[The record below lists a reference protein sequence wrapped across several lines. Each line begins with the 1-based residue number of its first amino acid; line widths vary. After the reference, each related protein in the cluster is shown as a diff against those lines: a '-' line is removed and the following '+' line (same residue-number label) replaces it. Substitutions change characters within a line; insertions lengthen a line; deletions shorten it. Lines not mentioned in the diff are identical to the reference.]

1 MTDFYS
7 GQGKFEWDPEKA
19 RRNAGK
25 HKVTFEEAA
34 TVFRDPFSL
43 TLPDLEHSGT
53 EERLIIVGLS
63 DRRRLLV
70 VSYVER
76 GDTLRLISAR
86 TADADEKRD
95 YEEEPGHGY

>member
-1 MTDFYS
+1 MTDFYE
-7 GQGKFEWDPEKA
+7 GPGRFEWNPEKA
-19 RRNAGK
+19 RSNADK
-25 HKVTFEEAA
+25 HKVTFEEAT

-43 TLPDLEHSGT
+43 TLPDTEHSEK
-53 EERLIIVGLS
+53 EERLILIGLS

-86 TADADEKRD
+86 TADADERRD
-95 YEEEPGHGY
+95 YEEEPGYGY